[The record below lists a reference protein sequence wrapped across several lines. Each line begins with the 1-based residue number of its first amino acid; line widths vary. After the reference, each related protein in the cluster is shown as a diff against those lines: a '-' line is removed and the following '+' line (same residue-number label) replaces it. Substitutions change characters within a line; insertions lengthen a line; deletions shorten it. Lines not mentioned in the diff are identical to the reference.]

1 MFDENIDI
9 HENYL
14 KCYCPNILKILLKD
28 RTTKKNIIW
37 ATNDYFEKY
46 FNGYEP
52 YKEIFVDSI
61 SGLFG
66 NIIQPRISKALVKQI
81 ERTKIK
87 AEVFTPSW
95 ICNKQNNL
103 IDSIWFGRKEVF
115 NIEEGTSWKTIA
127 TKIDFPD
134 KNKSWKDYI
143 ELNRLEISCGEAPYL
158 VSRYDNASGKII
170 QLKDRVGLLDRKLRV
185 VCENALSKDEWID
198 WSIRAVQSIYGYEY
212 QGDNVLIARE
222 NILYTYIDYYKEY
235 FKEEPEE
242 KLLLEIAKVISW
254 NIWQMDGLTNR
265 PPYFFIKSIHDQ
277 NMKEPPLCKIWD
289 WKEKKAIVF
298 NSIGKKDK

>member
-14 KCYCPNILKILLKD
+14 KYYCPNILKILLKD

-127 TKIDFPD
+127 NKIDFPD

-158 VSRYDNASGKII
+158 VSRYDNATGKII

-265 PPYFFIKSIHDQ
+265 PPYFFV
-277 NMKEPPLCKIWD
+277 KE
-289 WKEKKAIVF
+289 
-298 NSIGKKDK
+298 SSGKLRLIQVVETVGIEPMTYTLRTYRSPN